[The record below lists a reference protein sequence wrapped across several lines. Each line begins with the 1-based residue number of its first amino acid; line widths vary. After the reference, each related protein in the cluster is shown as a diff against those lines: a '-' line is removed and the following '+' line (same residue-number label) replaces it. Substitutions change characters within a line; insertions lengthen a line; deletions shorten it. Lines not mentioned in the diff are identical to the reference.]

1 MAGSDLHRRPVW
13 NRRRTVPLLLAACA
27 VATSGCTSAG
37 SVDGKKTESASPAV
51 SVSPSSSAS
60 ADPAEQAKTDALA
73 AYAAYWKELP
83 KAFAVPAIEGTD
95 LKRYA
100 AAEALSKAEV
110 TVTNLNTN
118 GRVMTGQPT
127 VSNSTVTSAE
137 LEKTTPNVSVSS
149 CLDVTNWQI
158 VDKKSGKPA
167 PVASSP
173 VSKYVITSLLERWD
187 GSWKVLRYELHAD
200 QPC

>member
-1 MAGSDLHRRPVW
+1 MARLDQPGWSTSRAVPAFLALCVVLTAGCISSSDADNEKDKEAQP
-13 NRRRTVPLLLAACA
+13 
-27 VATSGCTSAG
+27 
-37 SVDGKKTESASPAV
+37 SVSASPSKSATLD
-51 SVSPSSSAS
+51 PSEAAKAEALSAY
-60 ADPAEQAKTDALA
+60 K
-73 AYAAYWKELP
+73 AYWTEVP

-110 TVTNLNTN
+110 TVANLTKN
-118 GRVMTGQPT
+118 GRVMTGEPVVT
-127 VSNSTVTSAE
+127 NSTVTSAE
-137 LEKTTPNVSVSS
+137 LEKKTPNVSVSS
-149 CLDVTNWQI
+149 CLDVSNWKI
-158 VDKKSGKPA
+158 IDKKTGQPA

-187 GSWKVLRYELHAD
+187 GSWKVLKYDLHAD